1 MKKIILSML
10 VVLIGLVFYSCQKD
24 DVPNNSGKLTIRSEL
39 TDLLMRVSHTSVAN
53 TNARDEDESA
63 CFKVNLPVTFAING
77 QTVTVA
83 DESDYAAVLIAL
95 HNIQDDDVSV
105 IFSFPIS
112 VSYEDG
118 TTTVFNTTAELYMAL
133 RNCHS
138 DDDEDDD
145 IECLKIHYPLQ
156 ISFYDSVGV
165 ENVLVF
171 NSDEELFFFLD
182 ELEDDDA
189 FVINYPVTI
198 TDSNGSTIVVSN
210 NGQLEV
216 SIEAADDECGDDDD
230 QGEDDDGD
238 DR

>member
-1 MKKIILSML
+1 ML

-24 DVPNNSGKLTIRSEL
+24 DVPNNSGKLTNRSEL

-77 QTVTVA
+77 QMVTVA

-138 DDDEDDD
+138 DDDEDVD
-145 IECLKIHYPLQ
+145 IECLKIHYPLR

-165 ENVLVF
+165 ENLLVF